1 MTRFWVA
8 VLFAAAVYAG
18 ADSTAAFDP
27 QEKISLDLKDAKL
40 TEVIATLGAMANL
53 PVVITPGLEATV
65 NLHLKETTFERALE
79 SLSMMYGVSIR
90 VENGRLVAS
99 AHETGPI
106 ATPAV
111 PEQFRDLP
119 RLPVAAY
126 HEAFKDRASVTIR
139 TRWKNAERCYNF
151 DIGDESQQAVVSVS
165 YDADAPKLTL
175 TPFAFDPVSGSR
187 YFAAEA
193 GEARWGLLVS
203 PGHPTSVEDSGA
215 NGLRLSL
222 ALEPGDCPA
231 AEARR
236 TQFSG
241 GQQLFFLQV
250 TEAGTDEMVMGTG
263 FQISSG
269 LNGGSSHSSLQEEGQ
284 ERNLFMHL
292 FVFPD
297 KRHVV
302 ATFIASAVWR
312 DPRDGRDYVYSQ
324 AGSQSVSPLSIG
336 EAGNLSVLPAG
347 VATPHALELKFLSDE
362 ARAAAEARAAGA
374 AAPAA
379 TPVPH

>member
-1 MTRFWVA
+1 MTRFWAVA
-8 VLFAAAVYAG
+8 LFAVAVYAG
-18 ADSTAAFDP
+18 ADSPAAFDP

-53 PVVITPGLEATV
+53 PVVIAPGLEATV
-65 NLHLKETTFERALE
+65 SLRVKEATFKGVLE
-79 SLSMMYGVSIR
+79 MLSMQHGISVRI
-90 VENGRLVAS
+90 ENGRLVAS
-99 AHETGPI
+99 AHEAGPI

-119 RLPVAAY
+119 RLPVARY
-126 HEAFKDRASVTIR
+126 SEAFKDRGSVTIR

-151 DIGDESQQAVVSVS
+151 DIGDERQQAVVSVS

-193 GEARWGLLVS
+193 GEARWGLVVS
-203 PGHPTSVEDSGA
+203 PGHPTSVEGSSA

-222 ALEPGDCPA
+222 ALEQGDCPV

-236 TQFSG
+236 IQHSN
-241 GQQLFFLQV
+241 GQQMFFLQV

-263 FQISSG
+263 FQEMSG
-269 LNGGSSHSSLQEEGQ
+269 PSGGSSHSLLQEEGQ
-284 ERNLFMHL
+284 ERSLFMHL

-297 KRHVV
+297 GRHVV
-302 ATFIASAVWR
+302 AAIIANAVWR

-324 AGSQSVSPLSIG
+324 AGSQRASTLSKG
-336 EAGNLSVLPAG
+336 EAGNFSILPAG
-347 VATPHALELKFLSDE
+347 VATPRALELKFLTDE
-362 ARAAAEARAAGA
+362 ARAAAEAA
-374 AAPAA
+374 AAASA
-379 TPVPH
+379 TSVPR

>member
-1 MTRFWVA
+1 MTRFWAVA
-8 VLFAAAVYAG
+8 LFAAAVYAG
-18 ADSTAAFDP
+18 ADSPAAFDP
-27 QEKISLDLKDAKL
+27 DEKISLDLKDAKL

-53 PVVITPGLEATV
+53 PVVIAPGLEATV
-65 NLHLKETTFERALE
+65 SLRVKEATFKGVLE
-79 SLSMMYGVSIR
+79 MLSMQHGISVRI
-90 VENGRLVAS
+90 ENGRLVAS
-99 AHETGPI
+99 SHETGPI

-119 RLPVAAY
+119 RLPVARY
-126 HEAFKDRASVTIR
+126 SEAFKNRGSVTLR
-139 TRWKNAERCYNF
+139 TRWKGAERCYSF
-151 DIGDESQQAVVSVS
+151 DIGDERQQAVVSVS

-222 ALEPGDCPA
+222 ALEPGDCPV

-236 TQFSG
+236 IQTSG
-241 GQQLFFLQV
+241 RQQMVNLEV
-250 TEAGTDEMVMGTG
+250 TEPGSDEIVTG
-263 FQISSG
+263 FGSG
-269 LNGGSSHSSLQEEGQ
+269 QMSGSTGGGSTHSLLQEEGQ

-297 KRHVV
+297 GHHVV
-302 ATFIASAVWR
+302 AAIIASAVWR

-324 AGSQSVSPLSIG
+324 AGSQRASTLSKG
-336 EAGNLSVLPAG
+336 EAGNLSILPAG
-347 VATPHALELKFLSDE
+347 VATPHALELKFLTDE
-362 ARAAAEARAAGA
+362 ARAAAA
-374 AAPAA
+374 AAT
-379 TPVPH
+379 TPTRR